1 MIDGPFKSIGISAVE
16 NNGGN
21 KIIFEGAPVPEFSC
35 TQTRYLPGKTNT
47 QMPVLDR
54 SRGRGGR
61 PPSVLAR

>member
-1 MIDGPFKSIGISAVE
+1 
-16 NNGGN
+16 
-21 KIIFEGAPVPEFSC
+21 
-35 TQTRYLPGKTNT
+35 LPGKTNT